1 VPNGV
6 GSAQEGY
13 QLFERINQV
22 CARFLNRTVRYLGAI
37 ENDELILSALKKYQ
51 PIAEYAP
58 GSGGARDFRRLA
70 EATCQLEPIEEASG
84 GLQFF
89 VERLV
94 KSNI

>member
-1 VPNGV
+1 V

-22 CARFLNRTVRYLGAI
+22 CARFLNRTVRYLGSI

-51 PIAEYAP
+51 SVAEFAP
-58 GSGGARDFRRLA
+58 GSSGARDFRRLA
-70 EATCQLEPIEEASG
+70 ESIRQIEPTDEASG

-89 VERLV
+89 IERQV
-94 KSNI
+94 KVVG